1 MANLKVNIAEVEF
14 KNPVMPASGTFGFG
28 YDKLFDFKKLGAII
42 SKGITLQPRDGNDA
56 PRIAETPGG
65 LINSVGL
72 QNAGVEN
79 FVKYMIPYYK
89 TKNDVIIA
97 NIAGFSVEEYKQLAM
112 KFNYTKIDLL
122 EVNISCPNV
131 EKGGMVFA
139 ISSKSA
145 SEVVSEI
152 KKVSTKPIIVKLSP
166 NVTDIVEIA
175 KAVEYAGADA
185 ISLINTILSMR
196 IDINTRQPILK
207 NNIGGLSGPAVFPI
221 ALRMVYQVAN
231 AVSIPI
237 IGMGGITNYKQ
248 AIEMMMAGATAI
260 QVGSSMFTEPK
271 SIISIIDGLDSYLDD
286 NNIDDIN
293 SIIKSVQ
300 PW

>member
-1 MANLKVNIAEVEF
+1 MANLKVNIAGVEL

-42 SKGITLQPRDGNDA
+42 SKGITLEARDGNDV
-56 PRIAETPGG
+56 PRVVETNAG

-97 NIAGFSVEEYKQLAM
+97 NIAGFSVNEYKELAA
-112 KFNYTKIDLL
+112 KFNDTKIDLL

-131 EKGGMVFA
+131 ENGGMIFGTSA
-139 ISSKSA
+139 KSTN
-145 SEVVSEI
+145 EVVSEI
-152 KKVSTKPIIVKLSP
+152 KKATNKPIIVKLSP

-175 KAVEYAGADA
+175 KAAEDAGADA
-185 ISLINTILSMR
+185 VSLINTILSMR
-196 IDINTRQPILK
+196 IDINTKRPIIK
-207 NNIGGLSGPAVFPI
+207 NNLGGLSGPAVFPI
-221 ALRMVYQVAN
+221 ALRMVYQVAHN
-231 AVSIPI
+231 ISIPV
-237 IGMGGITNYKQ
+237 IGMGGITNYNQ
-248 AIEMMMAGATAI
+248 ALEMMIAGATAI
-260 QVGSSMFTEPK
+260 QVGSSMFSDPK
-271 SIISIIDGLDSYLDD
+271 SIISIIDGLDSYLND

-293 SIIKSVQ
+293 SIIKSVN

>member
-1 MANLKVNIAEVEF
+1 MANLKVNIAGVEF

-112 KFNYTKIDLL
+112 KFNDTKIDLL

-131 EKGGMVFA
+131 ENGGMVFS
-139 ISSKSA
+139 ISSKAA
-145 SEVVSEI
+145 SEVVSAI

-175 KAVEYAGADA
+175 KAVEDAGADA

-207 NNIGGLSGPAVFPI
+207 NNMGGLSGPAVFPI

-271 SIISIIDGLDSYLDD
+271 SIISIIDGLDSYLND

-293 SIIKSVQ
+293 SIVKSVK